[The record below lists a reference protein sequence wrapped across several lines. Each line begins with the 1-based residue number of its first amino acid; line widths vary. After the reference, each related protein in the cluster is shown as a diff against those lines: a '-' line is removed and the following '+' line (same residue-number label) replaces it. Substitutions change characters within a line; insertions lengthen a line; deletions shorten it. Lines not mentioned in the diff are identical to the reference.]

1 MADHATDIAIQAA
14 ETIQTAH
21 INRHPDPEHDRAPS
35 TAMDSKHPVDLAAS
49 PPDDILSD
57 IDDADD
63 DEIPFSILR
72 PTPRR
77 PQMPPLPD
85 MRFEQ
90 SYLASIKDC
99 AGWQSVAYITA
110 RDQVLMPF
118 VQGTVWALLVAGW
131 RHWNGTASFKG
142 RSVGSRI
149 RRWWWGGMS
158 KNLQWPASSARRGN
172 RR

>member
-1 MADHATDIAIQAA
+1 MADHTIDAAIQMAG
-14 ETIQTAH
+14 TIQTAH
-21 INRHPDPEHDRAPS
+21 INRHPDPEHERAPS
-35 TAMDSKHPVDLAAS
+35 TAMDSKRPVNFAS
-49 PPDDILSD
+49 SLPEDDVLSE
-57 IDDADD
+57 IEDADE
-63 DEIPFSILR
+63 DEIPVSILR

-99 AGWQSVAYITA
+99 AGWQGVADITM

-131 RHWNGTASFKG
+131 RHWNGAASFKG
-142 RSVGSRI
+142 RSIGSRI

-158 KNLQWPASSARRGN
+158 KNFQWGTNMRN

>member
-1 MADHATDIAIQAA
+1 MADQATDAAIQVA
-14 ETIQTAH
+14 ETLQTAH
-21 INRHPDPEHDRAPS
+21 IKHNPDPSHDRAPS
-35 TAMDSKHPVDLAAS
+35 TSMDSKRPVDLAATS
-49 PPDDILSD
+49 PSDDPDVLSD
-57 IDDADD
+57 IEDADE
-63 DEIPFSILR
+63 DEIPVSILR

-99 AGWQSVAYITA
+99 AGWQGVAYVTV

-118 VQGTVWALLVAGW
+118 VQGTAWALIVAGW
-131 RHWNGTASFKG
+131 RHWNGAASFKG
-142 RSVGSRI
+142 RTIGSRI

-158 KNLQWPASSARRGN
+158 QHLRWDKKRR
-172 RR
+172 